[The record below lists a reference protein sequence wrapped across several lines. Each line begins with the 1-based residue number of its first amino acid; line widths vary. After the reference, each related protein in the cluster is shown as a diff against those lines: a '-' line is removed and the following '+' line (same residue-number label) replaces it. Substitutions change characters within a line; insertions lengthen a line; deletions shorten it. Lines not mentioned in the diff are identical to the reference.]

1 MSISAK
7 FRQIMQ
13 SIQQL
18 TSQIIDYILSAF
30 ARIFAPRDDNYPP
43 TGTQPFEGDP
53 PRKKHY

>member
-7 FRQIMQ
+7 LQQIIQ

-18 TSQIIDYILSAF
+18 ISQIINYVFSAF
-30 ARIFAPRDDNYPP
+30 ARIFAPRDDNYPS

>member
-1 MSISAK
+1 MSISARI
-7 FRQIMQ
+7 RQIIQ

-18 TSQIIDYILSAF
+18 ISYVFGAF

-53 PRKKHY
+53 PHKKHH